1 MAEASCFTSYEHVNG
16 KSIDTL
22 YLNDDEQ
29 NFINAMHKFN
39 FNKQI
44 TGKNKK
50 KFDNATQETKGTLHD
65 SHLHS
70 GFDDS
75 SVKEIK

>member
-1 MAEASCFTSYEHVNG
+1 MNG

-22 YLNDDEQ
+22 YLNDDDEQ

-50 KFDNATQETKGTLHD
+50 KFDNATQEKKGTLHD
-65 SHLHS
+65 SYLHS